1 LGINLKTIWWGVKNS
16 LPLHSKIKNMKP
28 VTYIRKP
35 DMDDYNPWGYD
46 KMVLINITDSSAPKI
61 KKTQP
66 NEFFQIYYFICDD
79 QTMMELKWHEFID
92 LEEVYTIDSKWNN
105 EPDVNQQISDLTKQV
120 THLTKLMME
129 LVKIQTRVF

>member
-1 LGINLKTIWWGVKNS
+1 
-16 LPLHSKIKNMKP
+16 MKP
-28 VTYIRKP
+28 ITYIKKP

-46 KMVLINITDSSAPKI
+46 KMILVNITDAAAPKI

-66 NEFFQIYYFICDD
+66 NEFCD
-79 QTMMELKWHEFID
+79 F
-92 LEEVYTIDSKWNN
+92 EECYTIDPNWNN
-105 EPDVNQQISDLTKQV
+105 EPDVNQQISDLTQQV